1 MLLPFQSVF
10 DKLELRMLQWIIRAE
25 ATAGAAAGAD
35 MMMIGADRRIGK
47 LNKKELVKTKR
58 PCRNPS

>member
-1 MLLPFQSVF
+1 MPKKYFSHIFQRHMLLLFQSVF

-35 MMMIGADRRIGK
+35 MMMIGADR
-47 LNKKELVKTKR
+47 
-58 PCRNPS
+58 